1 MHRPNVIRFVGLAS
15 SDTDPLLGRPP
26 LGAPVRTGH
35 HRWPMVR
42 YRTCV
47 VAVAA
52 SIPVT
57 TLVTILVTILVIRS
71 SGRSHSAVTPV
82 QATGTMPSS
91 EPGSVL
97 LGGLARTAW
106 LQVTD
111 DEGIS
116 RPLAFMG
123 QWQDPVPMALWIDPI
138 TTAMFQLY
146 GDGSIDSPVRTDEGH
161 GHDRNRG
168 VSAALRTYLSGH
180 RISGSL
186 QIF

>member
-1 MHRPNVIRFVGLAS
+1 
-15 SDTDPLLGRPP
+15 
-26 LGAPVRTGH
+26 
-35 HRWPMVR
+35 
-42 YRTCV
+42 
-47 VAVAA
+47 
-52 SIPVT
+52 
-57 TLVTILVTILVIRS
+57 
-71 SGRSHSAVTPV
+71 VTPV

-123 QWQDPVPMALWIDPI
+123 QWQDPVPMARWIDPI

-146 GDGSIDSPVRTDEGH
+146 GDGSIESPVRTDEGH

-168 VSAALRTYLSGH
+168 VSAALRTVICTCPATQELIIIHGSTTACVNATDAP
-180 RISGSL
+180 ISWASVMTICECPPPQDLLIIHGSMTACMTTTDAPPQMVL
-186 QIF
+186 ANH